1 MSTIRIPLEPVP
13 AALLPTSVPAPT
25 NPISSFLKH
34 HETLLIVVLGFILL
48 WFLSGKVQNIIAA
61 HDNAGL
67 QQAQQALTVQVQE
80 NAKTAAIAA
89 QQAADFKA
97 LAAKYQAQD
106 AALTQANLALA
117 QALTQRQQ
125 TNNNLTPSALVSR
138 WNELVGTGIDIA
150 VSDTVKVGLA
160 DAHKTVNELE
170 KVPVLTAQVDNDK
183 LLQDNLSE
191 LLRSSTGQVVTLNTL
206 VAGKD
211 AELKKADNVCTEKI
225 KVVKAAATKSK
236 RRWFIGGFI
245 AGFASRQAI
254 KTYFGL

>member
-1 MSTIRIPLEPVP
+1 MSTIRIPLPPVP
-13 AALLPTSVPAPT
+13 AAPTSVPAPT

-97 LAAKYQAQD
+97 LAAKYQAQG
-106 AALTQANLALA
+106 AAIAQANLALA
-117 QALTQRQQ
+117 QALSQRQKLDA
-125 TNNNLTPSALVSR
+125 TLPVADLAARIYTLSSAPSASISFAGNTVSL
-138 WNELVGTGIDIA
+138 EHDGA
-150 VSDTVKVGLA
+150 VAVVQT
-160 DAHKTVNELE
+160 LE

-183 LLQDNLSE
+183 LVQNNLSE
-191 LLRSSTGQVVTLNTL
+191 LLHTSTGQVATLNTL
-206 VAGKD
+206 IAGKD
-211 AELKKADNVCTEKI
+211 AELKKADTVCEEKI
-225 KVVKAAATKSK
+225 KTVKDAAVKSK